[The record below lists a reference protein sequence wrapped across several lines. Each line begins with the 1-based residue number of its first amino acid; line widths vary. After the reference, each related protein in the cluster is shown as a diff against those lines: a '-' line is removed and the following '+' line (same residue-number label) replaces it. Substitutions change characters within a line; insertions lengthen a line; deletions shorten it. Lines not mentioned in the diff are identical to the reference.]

1 MIRFND
7 ITIKLKT
14 ILFKFQEILN
24 SNTEISI
31 NLIFTLIRQIDILI
45 ATYTK
50 TLILLLY
57 FSNQKTSKKKNNSQ

>member
-24 SNTEISI
+24 SIIEISI

-57 FSNQKTSKKKNNSQ
+57 FSN

>member
-1 MIRFND
+1 MTRFND

-24 SNTEISI
+24 SITEISI

-57 FSNQKTSKKKNNSQ
+57 FSN

>member
-24 SNTEISI
+24 SITEISI

-57 FSNQKTSKKKNNSQ
+57 FSN